1 MPITADQDKYL
12 ALQRIVTDI
21 YKATGK
27 VSNPVSFSSAE
38 LLKSLGLADA
48 GKNFHE
54 VGEWL
59 NLMYSTTII
68 SEGVVYFAGKKKW
81 VTDRFRVFN
90 RAVSVGGE
98 LEPGVTAE
106 KNYVWFSDWQLEN
119 INNNHLLPIDHETY
133 NQLKNHI
140 AKILVPL
147 LQIWLYATRDKGS
160 FEKRYEELSEIL
172 NIHQYHQ
179 PSRIKEQLASS
190 LDELKAYGYLADWK
204 IEKTSDNKHYKIVFY
219 HGEKFHRDRR
229 RRLAAKEITS
239 EQNPTETTDKED
251 AEVISEH
258 PSEQGIDRLL
268 LAELTRRGVVRGEA
282 IKLLQS
288 LEPGQPLDHDVSTP
302 RHGRLCGSC

>member
-1 MPITADQDKYL
+1 MEESPQPLRDFIAGRLLAKAEEQLKDEEKKAEETPLTAPLAVADFIPANPFIKVEKNLASLGFFTPSSKRIKDLKEKTIAYRKEIDGKKIEVKATIVPSAKYGLPITADQDKYL

-81 VTDRFRVFN
+81 VTDRFRVFD

-140 AKILVPL
+140 TKILVPL
-147 LQIWLYATRDKGS
+147 LQIWLYATRDEGS
-160 FEKRYEELSEIL
+160 FEKRYEEL
-172 NIHQYHQ
+172 
-179 PSRIKEQLASS
+179 A
-190 LDELKAYGYLADWK
+190 
-204 IEKTSDNKHYKIVFY
+204 
-219 HGEKFHRDRR
+219 
-229 RRLAAKEITS
+229 
-239 EQNPTETTDKED
+239 
-251 AEVISEH
+251 
-258 PSEQGIDRLL
+258 
-268 LAELTRRGVVRGEA
+268 
-282 IKLLQS
+282 
-288 LEPGQPLDHDVSTP
+288 
-302 RHGRLCGSC
+302 